1 MLQDYKTYATFAC
14 ALQTRFPSIEK
25 SQVNCFTTK
34 YNTGIA
40 RGVIYFANK
49 ILLNFVEHINF
60 NLGKITWYSYEV
72 WQGNQKLYYYDSQE
86 HPNDPTLAS
95 THPHHKHIPPD
106 IKHHRLPAPGLGF
119 DKPNLEFLIHEI
131 EDALINPKP

>member
-1 MLQDYKTYATFAC
+1 MLQDYKTYATFVC

-49 ILLNFVEHINF
+49 VLLNFFEHINF

-72 WQGNQKLYYYDSQE
+72 WQEIKSSTIMIPKNIPTIQLWLAPTHTTSIS
-86 HPNDPTLAS
+86 HPISS
-95 THPHHKHIPPD
+95 TIV
-106 IKHHRLPAPGLGF
+106 
-119 DKPNLEFLIHEI
+119 FLRQG
-131 EDALINPKP
+131 